1 SAATSDDALAAL
13 DRSVPDVIICDLAMP
28 GTDGFA
34 FIRAVRERAPAQG
47 GDVPAAAL
55 TTQTRVEDR
64 TQLLMA
70 GYQMYLPKPVD
81 PAELAAAVKALAR
94 RR

>member
-1 SAATSDDALAAL
+1 
-13 DRSVPDVIICDLAMP
+13 MP

-34 FIRAVRERAPAQG
+34 FIRSVRERTPAKG